1 MFYEPYVV
9 FERKLY
15 IIFFALIIQSMGEI
29 SLKHANMQL
38 SSIT

>member
-15 IIFFALIIQSMGEI
+15 IIF
-29 SLKHANMQL
+29 
-38 SSIT
+38 